1 MRPAIRLP
9 RSAASTQQFGFLRDS
24 AVFATAV
31 YGVIDT
37 ARRTIRFAS
46 AGHPLPLVSRS
57 GETTTLGCEGALPLL
72 FAHPA
77 PIPTAEHQLSAGDR
91 ILVYTD
97 GITDRQEPSGDMYE
111 VERLAA
117 AFTRSAR
124 RNAHEV
130 VEQVVGEVEA
140 FARGAEAAD
149 DQTLLVIAIE

>member
-1 MRPAIRLP
+1 
-9 RSAASTQQFGFLRDS
+9 
-24 AVFATAV
+24 
-31 YGVIDT
+31 
-37 ARRTIRFAS
+37 
-46 AGHPLPLVSRS
+46 
-57 GETTTLGCEGALPLL
+57 
-72 FAHPA
+72 
-77 PIPTAEHQLSAGDR
+77 
-91 ILVYTD
+91 
-97 GITDRQEPSGDMYE
+97 MYE